1 MAEMGQ
7 APKGGGVGR
16 GPSDLPRRPR
26 QIAHRYGWAIFDL
39 AAVGAH
45 LPAVEDRLVPVPVIL
60 RRSGVIHG
68 GTGVI
73 EVALHV
79 PRSSPERSKSERSS
93 RFTYRVAYRC
103 GRGSGGSARTPTLS
117 WGAWGSWTITL
128 YWASGATRRR

>member
-1 MAEMGQ
+1 MAEMRQ

-26 QIAHRYGWAIFDL
+26 QIAHRYGRAIFDL
-39 AAVGAH
+39 TAVGAH

-73 EVALHV
+73 EVAFQV
-79 PRSSPERSKSERSS
+79 PRSSPERSKARGLPPPAAIGLVGSTWMTTKPPGMGSRIFGAMRISPSS
-93 RFTYRVAYRC
+93 TM
-103 GRGSGGSARTPTLS
+103 
-117 WGAWGSWTITL
+117 
-128 YWASGATRRR
+128 ATR